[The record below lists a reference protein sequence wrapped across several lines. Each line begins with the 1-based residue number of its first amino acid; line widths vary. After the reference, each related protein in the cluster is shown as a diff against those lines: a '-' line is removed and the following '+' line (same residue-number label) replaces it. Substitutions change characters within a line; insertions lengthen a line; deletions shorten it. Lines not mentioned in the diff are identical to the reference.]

1 MIDTVINLFTKTS
14 QIFPKNSQICN
25 EITKLKRMKKY
36 LLLCLAVL
44 MYTKGFSISDKFKI
58 GLFASPGLSWMKPM
72 GNEINNGFVGF
83 GMQYGVKIDYYFKDQ
98 NYGISTGLFGGVD
111 GGGLHGRDTL
121 TSLNHGYA
129 ISEHYTT
136 NEVILPLYLK
146 LKTNPFKRKF
156 KLYGEFGFQMVFN
169 VSARANYSAPVA
181 SPYLGGQLVNIYKEN
196 VLRNGNEVQELIPG
210 FRYNPFDFRLS
221 AGGGME
227 YAVAEKTSLFFA
239 IHYNNGFINAIN
251 DKSVNPKHD
260 GTVVRNLLFTVGAM
274 F

>member
-1 MIDTVINLFTKTS
+1 
-14 QIFPKNSQICN
+14 
-25 EITKLKRMKKY
+25 MKKY
-36 LLLCLAVL
+36 LLLCLAVFI
-44 MYTKGFSISDKFKI
+44 YTQGFSISDKFKI
-58 GLFASPGLSWMKPM
+58 GMFASPGLSWMKPM
-72 GNEINNGFVGF
+72 GNDINKGLIGF

-98 NYGISTGLFGGVD
+98 NYGISTGLFGGID
-111 GGGLHGRDTL
+111 GGGLRGRDTL
-121 TSLNHGYA
+121 TKLNNGYQV
-129 ISEHYTT
+129 SERYIT

-146 LKTNPFKRKF
+146 LKTNSFKKKF

-169 VSARANYSAPVA
+169 VSARAYFSSPIPYPGPNLAVNPVVI
-181 SPYLGGQLVNIYKEN
+181 SREN

-239 IHYNNGFINAIN
+239 IHYNNGFINVIN

-260 GTVVRNLLFTVGAM
+260 ATVVRNLLFTIGAM